1 MLKNLHISNYAL
13 IDNIDI
19 SFTEGLN
26 VITGETGAG
35 KSIILGAL
43 SLILGGR
50 ADTKVLR
57 NEDKKSIVEA
67 EFNVAKYTAIR
78 NILSEN
84 ELDDNGET
92 LTLRREITPQGR
104 SRAFVNDTPVTLDV
118 LKEIA
123 LQLVDIHSQHQNLLL
138 ASSEY
143 QLQIIDALAGN
154 TADLDEYAKLYGE
167 YRKGMKQY
175 VALKKQIE
183 ASRANQEFMRFQL
196 QKIDDAHLYPQMQEE
211 LEREREILANM
222 TDIKYNLGKA
232 VSILADSPTAILT
245 QIKEAIQAARA
256 LDDVFNDSQN
266 ISNRLEE
273 TKIELQDIAET
284 YRNYDNNLNADPA
297 NLENIEN
304 RLAELYDLYRRHSVE
319 SVEQLLA
326 IADEYRRKLSEVDN
340 ADTLVKDLQ
349 HKIIKAK
356 ATALKVAE
364 RISDARKRQAEI
376 FAEELREK
384 AVPLGMKNLNVKINV
399 EQTELSATG
408 IDAIEFLFA
417 FNKNQTPL
425 PIRNSASGGEI
436 SRIMLSIK
444 AIVAD
449 KMQLPSII
457 FDEVDTGVSG
467 EIAHRMG
474 LLMKQ
479 ISNTIQVIA
488 ITHLPQVAAKG
499 YSHYKVYKQDSETAT
514 NTCITRL
521 DENQRIDEIALML
534 SGSSID
540 TAARNNAISLLNNK
554 F

>member
-1 MLKNLHISNYAL
+1 MLNSLHISNYAL

-78 NILSEN
+78 NLLSEN

-154 TADLDEYAKLYGE
+154 ATDLDEYTKLYGE

-222 TDIKYNLGKA
+222 TDIKFNLGKA

-256 LDDVFNDSQN
+256 LDDVFNDSQS

-319 SVEQLLA
+319 TVEQLMS

-356 ATALKVAE
+356 TASLKVAE
-364 RISDARKRQAEI
+364 RISEARKRQAEI